1 MKARAPLPDDKDMRQ
16 LLALLTEN
24 LGELD
29 ISQLGSNTSINHDL
43 DCDGDDAAELMAV
56 LAERFPINFIDYDA
70 YRYFNPEGYDLFK
83 WRRSKDRRANIPLT
97 LGMLHH
103 AIKHR
108 RWVTKD
114 IEALPPETRT

>member
-43 DCDGDDAAELMAV
+43 DCDGE
-56 LAERFPINFIDYDA
+56 
-70 YRYFNPEGYDLFK
+70 
-83 WRRSKDRRANIPLT
+83 T
-97 LGMLHH
+97 L
-103 AIKHR
+103 R
-108 RWVTKD
+108 N
-114 IEALPPETRT
+114 

>member
-1 MKARAPLPDDKDMRQ
+1 MRQ
-16 LLALLTEN
+16 LLALLIEN
-24 LGELD
+24 LGALD
-29 ISQLGSNTSINHDL
+29 MEKLNPSTSINHDL

-70 YRYFNPEGYDLFK
+70 YRYFNPEGYDLFR

-103 AIKHR
+103 AIKHL
-108 RWVTKD
+108 RWQTAEL
-114 IEALPPETRT
+114 EAL